1 MENLVVENVRSS
13 LEKGKVITM
22 VSEQRGKE
30 EEIAARG
37 KTSARL

>member
-1 MENLVVENVRSS
+1 MECMVIENVRSA

-22 VSEQRGKE
+22 VSEQKGKE

-37 KTSARL
+37 KASPRL